1 MNALDAARVVLVA
14 HARVLEA
21 IKNGAN
27 REATPADLGAAL
39 VALGS
44 AVDVMRRAL
53 ELELPPCC
61 CGHRGHLE
69 RPCTHN
75 VPGLNDVGCGC
86 LGWHSYDPDH
96 FHTGEPRRR
105 RRHGEQ

>member
-14 HARVLEA
+14 HARVVEA

-69 RPCTHN
+69 RPCTWPQHRGGLL
-75 VPGLNDVGCGC
+75 PGAEPCQC
-86 LGWHSYDPDH
+86 HGWHNYDPDH
-96 FHTGEPRRR
+96 YHTG
-105 RRHGEQ
+105 HQ

>member
-14 HARVLEA
+14 HARVVEA
-21 IKNGAN
+21 IKSGAN

-61 CGHRGHLE
+61 CLHRGHLE
-69 RPCTHN
+69 RACTHE
-75 VPGLNDVGCGC
+75 GCPC

-96 FHTGEPRRR
+96 YHTAQPRPRRR
-105 RRHGEQ
+105 SQDGKQ